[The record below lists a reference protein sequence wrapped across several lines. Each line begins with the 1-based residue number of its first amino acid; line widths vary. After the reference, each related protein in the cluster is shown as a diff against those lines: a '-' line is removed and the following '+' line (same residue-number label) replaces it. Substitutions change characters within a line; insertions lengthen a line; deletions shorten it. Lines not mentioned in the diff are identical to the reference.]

1 MPIAV
6 LCPGCKA
13 RFSVADKFAGK
24 KGPCPKC
31 KAVITVPE
39 VAAEEVKIHAPEEFA
54 AGGKDTAGHP
64 TTKPI
69 ARKET
74 KVTTSSVAIIAG
86 ICIAVAATAVALR
99 LLGLNGNLALLAV
112 GLVIVSPVLAAAGY
126 TFLRDAELE
135 PYRGQSLWLRAAIC
149 ALVYCLLWAAYI
161 PLVQFEILSG
171 EAWQWLFVAPVVLG
185 IGGLAAFASFDIDY
199 SNGVFHAVFYFLVTL
214 LLRWLAGLPPVWSAV
229 I

>member
-13 RFSVADKFAGK
+13 RFTVADKFAGK

-54 AGGKDTAGHP
+54 SGGKDVAGHA

-69 ARKET
+69 ARKEAKIT
-74 KVTTSSVAIIAG
+74 VPSVAILAAV
-86 ICIAVAATAVALR
+86 CLAVAVGAVALR
-99 LLGLNGNLALLAV
+99 FSGLNANLAILAAGLAV
-112 GLVIVSPVLAAAGY
+112 ISPALTAAGY

-135 PYRGQSLWLRAAIC
+135 PYRGQALWIRAAIC
-149 ALVYCLLWAAYI
+149 ALVYCLLWATYI
-161 PLVQFEILSG
+161 PLVQFEVLSG
-171 EAWQWLFVAPVVLG
+171 ETWQWLFVAPVVMGL
-185 IGGLAAFASFDIDY
+185 GGLAAFASFDIDY

-214 LLRWLAGLPPVWSAV
+214 LLRWMAGLPPVWTSV
-229 I
+229 